1 MVAAGFSL
9 RYRSRRDVMTVKKT
23 IFNARHHALGAK
35 MVDFA
40 GWEMPLYY
48 GSQIEEHNMVRR
60 DVGIFDVS
68 HMNILDVEGKG
79 AREFLRYLFAN
90 DIDKLK
96 VLGAALYSCMLTET
110 GGVVDDLICY
120 RKTEQDYRV
129 VVNAATHD
137 KDVAWFKEQ
146 VKKFDVKLTERTDF
160 AMLAVQ
166 GPNAREKIKAAFT
179 PEQIKAAEN
188 LKVFYGVDVNGWW
201 IARTGYTGEDGYEI
215 MIPQKEALAF
225 WDKLIAAGIRPSG
238 LVARDS
244 LRLEAGMSLYGSEMD
259 EKVTPLESNL
269 TWTVAFEP
277 TDRNFIGRKALEE
290 QRRAGIKRKLVGLVL
305 KEKGVPRSHQKVV
318 VPNIGEGDTT
328 SGGFSPV
335 LNTGIALARVPINTG
350 ESCFI
355 VIRDKQL
362 AAQVIKPP
370 FIRKRGVAI

>member
-1 MVAAGFSL
+1 
-9 RYRSRRDVMTVKKT
+9 MTVKKT
-23 IFNARHHALGAK
+23 VFNAKHHALGAK

-48 GSQIEEHNMVRR
+48 GSQIEEHNMIRR

-146 VKKFDVKLTERTDF
+146 VKGFDVKLTEHTDF

-179 PEQIKAAEN
+179 QEQNKAAEN
-188 LKVFYGVDVNGWW
+188 LKVFYGVEVNGWW

-215 MIPQKEALAF
+215 MIPQNEALAF
-225 WDKLIAAGIRPSG
+225 WDKLIAAGIKPSG

-259 EKVTPLESNL
+259 ETVTPLESNL

-277 TDRNFIGRKALEE
+277 TDRNFIGREALEE
-290 QRRAGIKRKLVGLVL
+290 QRQAGIQRKLVGLVL
-305 KEKGVPRSHQKVV
+305 KEKGVPRSHQKVI

-370 FIRKRGVAI
+370 FIRKDKKSF